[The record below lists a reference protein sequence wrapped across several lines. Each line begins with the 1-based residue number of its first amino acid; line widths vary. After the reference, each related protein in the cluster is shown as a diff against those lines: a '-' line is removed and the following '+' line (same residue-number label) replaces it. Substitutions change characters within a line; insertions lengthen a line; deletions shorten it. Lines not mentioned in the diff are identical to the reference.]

1 MSFLFSALVAV
12 GCTLAHPASQSIQQ
26 PESKPAPVKQEEK
39 TAVSPPKPIAAVMY
53 ATRGD
58 NKIHVLACDD
68 LRLLK
73 SIDVGL
79 GAHEIAIDATGRF
92 AIGSAYGGPG
102 AGHQPADKRLV
113 VIDLPAAAVH
123 RTITFEGAER
133 PNDIAFIPPA
143 HNGGNAFEAWVTA
156 EAPQQLL
163 RVNADTGQIVSHAIE
178 GKAGHMLA
186 LAPNASTV
194 YLAHVVPGTVNF
206 VESAT
211 GAVRT
216 SVTVPF
222 GSEGIAISPDGTSLW
237 VASNRS
243 NKVSIVDTKEAK
255 VTTTLDSAGFP
266 FRVRFSPDGKLVAI
280 SCPQSSDI
288 ALYDAADP
296 KTVHRID
303 PNKYEGKTLATQMVP
318 TAIVFSPDGAS
329 LYALCSGDK
338 PALVAIDV
346 AKKEV
351 RGYALCHGP
360 IEDAIAAGMILWAGA

>member
-1 MSFLFSALVAV
+1 MSFLFSALVAA
-12 GCTLAHPASQSIQQ
+12 GCALMQPASPSVSK
-26 PESKPAPVKQEEK
+26 PESKPDAAKHEEK
-39 TAVSPPKPIAAVMY
+39 AAASPAKPMAAVLY

-58 NKIHVLACDD
+58 DKIHVLAGDD

-79 GAHEIAIDATGRF
+79 GSHEIAIDSTGRF
-92 AIGSAYGGPG
+92 AMGSAYGGPG

-113 VIDLPAAAVH
+113 VVDLPAGVVH
-123 RTITFEGAER
+123 RTITLENAER

-143 HNGGNAFEAWVTA
+143 HNNGNAFEAWVTA
-156 EAPQQLL
+156 EVPQQLL
-163 RVNADTGQIVSHAIE
+163 RVNVESGHVVSHALD

-186 LAPNASTV
+186 LAPDANTV

-206 VESAT
+206 VEAST
-211 GAVRT
+211 GKVRA

-243 NKVSIVDTKEAK
+243 NKVSIIDTKEAK
-255 VTTTLDSAGFP
+255 ITTTLDCAGFP
-266 FRVRFSPDGKLVAI
+266 FRARFSPDGNWVAI
-280 SCPQSSDI
+280 SCPESSDI
-288 ALYDAADP
+288 ALYDAKDP

-303 PNKYEGKTLATQMVP
+303 TNKYEGKELATHMVP
-318 TAIVFSPDGAS
+318 TAIAFSADGAS

-338 PALVAIDV
+338 PAVVAVDV
-346 AKKEV
+346 AKREV
-351 RGYALCHGP
+351 RGYVRCHGE
-360 IEDAIAAGMILWAGA
+360 IEDAITAGTILWAGT